1 MPTGRVVVVTVAK
14 NLPPA
19 AGATLAVPSAVLPVV
34 NATVPVGMPDP
45 AKWMAAVK
53 VTAPPVSTLY
63 GLMNGVVMARVEVV
77 GAVLTVTVR
86 ADEVLP
92 AYELDPR

>member
-1 MPTGRVVVVTVAK
+1 
-14 NLPPA
+14 
-19 AGATLAVPSAVLPVV
+19 
-34 NATVPVGMPDP
+34 MPDP
-45 AKWMAAVK
+45 AKWMVAVK

-86 ADEVLP
+86 TDEVLP
-92 AYELDPR
+92 ANELEPI